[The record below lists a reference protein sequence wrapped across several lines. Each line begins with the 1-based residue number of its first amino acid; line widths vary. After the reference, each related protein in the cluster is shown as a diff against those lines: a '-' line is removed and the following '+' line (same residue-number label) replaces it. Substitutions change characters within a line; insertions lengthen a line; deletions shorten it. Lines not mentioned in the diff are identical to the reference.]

1 MATINTPDEWVK
13 ENRAGFYKWIYT
25 TFHED
30 MNKSPKESK
39 GKGPSAQNANNRRT
53 SSRGSCD
60 CSSGSETEDGSCT
73 APTDISMLPHQ
84 RFVRDYIQYDS
95 PYRGILLYHGL
106 GTGKSFSSIAAAEGF
121 LGRHSKIV
129 VMIPASLATNYRQEI
144 TRFGSLGKPET
155 KKWSLVNFKGNE
167 HYADEI
173 GLTAKFLKKHNN
185 LLWIPN
191 VPGSF
196 PTNIILKGKGKKTT
210 PLGVSWNDM
219 TAEDHV
225 TALDLISF
233 IIDERYTFVNY
244 NGLSKQ
250 NITQYTE
257 KFFENA
263 FVIIDEAHNFI
274 SRVVNG
280 GKYGRR
286 IYENLMNA
294 AGVRLVLLSGTP
306 IINHPFELSFM
317 LNLIRGPMKVYEF
330 QFLKGSR
337 IPTKDDLEGVLYSR
351 EDHIGK
357 YIDQLNI
364 IEGKNILQVSLLPKG
379 FINSNDNES
388 TNIHIKKDDW
398 LHSEKEVIDQIGT
411 LLKLREKDVG
421 YRIGKRVATIE
432 KFALPERKEDFNE
445 LFLDE
450 TDPENPKVKNMDLF
464 MRRNIGVISYFRTAG
479 EEYFPKVLPKIIEQ
493 IPLCNYQF
501 SRYVKVRDE
510 ERQMES
516 RKKRNNARAGA
527 GGILA
532 GKGTVYRA
540 FSRMACNFVFP
551 EDIKR
556 PFPKDL
562 RRALQR
568 EIDSMEDDTADESE
582 ETDNVNDAKTEKKTK
597 VNEADVQKKYE
608 EAMKKAMSTVEA
620 KAQNI
625 LTSEKLETLY
635 SAKLAKLLEHV
646 NTSPGKVLV
655 YSQFRTI
662 EGLGILKL
670 ILETAGYVEIKLENK
685 SGALMISDA
694 EKVLAPIYNGKRFI
708 IFDPDREKTR
718 VLLHLYN
725 GEFDKLSKELQEQL
739 NIAKITNNLRGDAF
753 KAIMITQSGAEGISL
768 KNVRR
773 VMIMEPFWNMVR
785 MDQVIGR
792 AVRTCSHVELPVAE
806 RNVEVYIYTSVFTE
820 KQLKDNFTLR
830 RLDLGLTSDAHILQ
844 IAEKKD
850 VIIQTFL
857 NHLKSC
863 AVDCRV
869 HAAVNKPREHGF
881 SCYAFPIPTT
891 PDTYSFIPDITYDK
905 PHVLERR
912 KKIQGKVVLIH
923 GKKYVVVEQYPE
935 QLFDYAAYKNAGV
948 LEEVDI

>member
-1 MATINTPDEWVK
+1 MSEWAK
-13 ENRAGFYKWIYT
+13 ENRVGFYNWIYN
-25 TFHED
+25 TFYED
-30 MNKSPKESK
+30 INKSPKESK
-39 GKGPSAQNANNRRT
+39 KDA
-53 SSRGSCD
+53 SRKSCD
-60 CSSGSETEDGSCT
+60 CSSNSGTEDGSCT
-73 APTDISMLPHQ
+73 APTDVSMLPHQ
-84 RFVRDYIQYDS
+84 RFIRNYIQYDS

-121 LGRHSKIV
+121 LNRHQKII

-144 TRFGSLGKPET
+144 SRFGSIGKPET
-155 KKWSLVNFKGNE
+155 KKWFLINFKGNE
-167 HYADEI
+167 KLADQFNFN
-173 GLTAKFLKKHNN
+173 AKFLKKHNN
-185 LLWIPN
+185 LIWIPN
-191 VPGSF
+191 IPDSF
-196 PTNIILKGKGKKTT
+196 PDKIILKGNNKKGLTWNTLTT
-210 PLGVSWNDM
+210 EERSL
-219 TAEDHV
+219 
-225 TALDLISF
+225 ALDTISF
-233 IIDERYTFVNY
+233 IIDSRYTFVNY

-263 FVIIDEAHNFI
+263 FVIIDESHNFI

-286 IYENLMNA
+286 IYENIMNA
-294 AGVRLVLLSGTP
+294 SGVRLVLLSGTP

-337 IPTKDDLEGVLYSR
+337 IPTKDDLEGVLYSK
-351 EDHIGK
+351 EDHISK

-379 FINSNDNES
+379 FINSNESDN
-388 TNIHIKKDDW
+388 NIHIKKEDW
-398 LHSEKEVIDQIGT
+398 LHTEKEIIDRIGI

-432 KFALPERKEDFNE
+432 KFALPERKEDFNTM
-445 LFLDE
+445 FLDE
-450 TDPENPKVKNMDLF
+450 TDAENPKVKNMDLF
-464 MRRNIGVISYFRTAG
+464 MRRNIGIVSYFRTAG
-479 EEYFPKVLPKIIEQ
+479 EEYFPEVLPKSIEQ
-493 IPLCNYQF
+493 IPLCDYQF
-501 SRYVKVRDE
+501 TKYVKVRDE

-516 RKKRNNARAGA
+516 RKKRQNVRAGA
-527 GGILA
+527 GGVLA

-568 EIDSMEDDTADESE
+568 EIDSMEDDEPDEDENQPE
-582 ETDNVNDAKTEKKTK
+582 EKTKKTK
-597 VNEADVQKKYE
+597 VNEADVQKTYD
-608 EAMKKAMSTVEA
+608 EAMKKAMSTLEN
-620 KAQNI
+620 KAQDI
-625 LTSEKLETLY
+625 LISEKLERFY
-635 SAKLAKLLEHV
+635 SAKLAKILEHI
-646 NTSPGKVLV
+646 NTSPGKALI

-685 SGALMISDA
+685 GGNYVIENAD
-694 EKVLAPIYNGKRFI
+694 KVLAAKYNNKRFI

-718 VLLHLYN
+718 ILLHIYN
-725 GEFDKLSKELQEQL
+725 GEFDRVSKELQEQL
-739 NIAKITNNLRGDAF
+739 KEATIKNNLRGEAF

-792 AVRTCSHVELPVAE
+792 AVRTCSHQELPIAE
-806 RNVEVYIYTSVFTE
+806 RNVQVYIYTSIFTE

-830 RLDLGLTSDAHILQ
+830 RLDLSLTSDAHILQ

-863 AVDCRV
+863 AVDCRI
-869 HAAVNKPREHGF
+869 HATQNKSRELGF
-881 SCYAFPIPTT
+881 SCYSFPIPTT

-905 PHVLERR
+905 PTVIDRR
-912 KKIQGKVVLIH
+912 KKIQGKVVSVNS
-923 GKKYVVVEQYPE
+923 KKYVVVDDYPNK
-935 QLFDYAAYKNAGV
+935 LFDYNAYKNAGV
-948 LEEVDI
+948 LEEVNL

>member
-1 MATINTPDEWVK
+1 MSDKEKINQWAK
-13 ENRAGFYKWIYT
+13 ENRVGFYNWIYN
-25 TFHED
+25 TFYND

-39 GKGPSAQNANNRRT
+39 KDD
-53 SSRGSCD
+53 SRKSCD
-60 CSSGSETEDGSCT
+60 CSSNSGTEDGSCT

-84 RFVRDYIQYDS
+84 RFIQRYIQYDS

-121 LGRHSKIV
+121 LNRHQKII

-144 TRFGSLGKPET
+144 TRFGSIGKPET
-155 KKWSLVNFKGNE
+155 KQWSLINFKNNE
-167 HYADEI
+167 KFADEYNI
-173 GLTAKFLKKHNN
+173 NAKFLKKHNN
-185 LLWIPN
+185 LIWIPN
-191 VPGSF
+191 LPETFQKKLIVKSKA
-196 PTNIILKGKGKKTT
+196 NLKWSQ
-210 PLGVSWNDM
+210 LNNDEH
-219 TAEDHV
+219 TA
-225 TALDLISF
+225 ALDTISYF
-233 IIDERYTFVNY
+233 IDDRYTFINY
-244 NGLSKQ
+244 NGLTRQ
-250 NITQYTE
+250 NITQYTS

-294 AGVRLVLLSGTP
+294 NGIRLVLLSGTP

-337 IPTKDDLEGVLYSR
+337 IPNIELVNAILSASSKPILN
-351 EDHIGK
+351 
-357 YIDQLNI
+357 YIDQIHI
-364 IEGKNILQVSLLPKG
+364 IEGKNILQLSLLPNG
-379 FINSNDNES
+379 FINTND
-388 TNIHIKKDDW
+388 TAIHIRRHEWSSTEQEILDEITK
-398 LHSEKEVIDQIGT
+398 
-411 LLKLREKDVG
+411 LLKSAEKTNN
-421 YRIGKRVATIE
+421 YRIGKRVNSIE
-432 KFALPERKEDFNE
+432 KFALPERKEDFNQ

-450 TDPENPKVKNMDLF
+450 SDPENPKVKNMDLF
-464 MRRNIGVISYFRTAG
+464 MRRNIGIISYFRTAG
-479 EEYFPKVLPKIIEQ
+479 EEYFPKLLPKNIEQ
-493 IPLCNYQF
+493 VPLCDYQF
-501 SRYVKVRDE
+501 TKYVKVRDE

-516 RKKRNNARAGA
+516 RKKRQNARAG
-527 GGILA
+527 GGLLA
-532 GKGTVYRA
+532 NKGTVYRA

-562 RRALQR
+562 RKALQR
-568 EIDSMEDDTADESE
+568 EIDSIEDDEPEEDEEQPE
-582 ETDNVNDAKTEKKTK
+582 EKTKKTK
-597 VNEADVQKKYE
+597 VNEADVQKKYD
-608 EAMKKAMSTVEA
+608 EAMKKAMT
-620 KAQNI
+620 
-625 LTSEKLETLY
+625 TLETKSEQLLTQSKLHSLY
-635 SAKLAKLLEHV
+635 SAKLARLLEHI
-646 NTSPGKVLV
+646 NTSPGKALI

-670 ILETAGYVEIKLENK
+670 ILETAGYIEIKLENK
-685 SGALMISDA
+685 GGNIIIENA
-694 EKVLAPIYNGKRFI
+694 EKVLSAEYNNKRFM

-718 VLLHLYN
+718 ILLHLYN
-725 GEFDKLSKELQEQL
+725 GEFNMLSKELQDQL
-739 NIAKITNNLRGDAF
+739 KDASINSNLRGEAF

-792 AVRTCSHVELPVAE
+792 AVRTCSHQELPVDE
-806 RNVEVYIYTSVFTE
+806 RNVEVYIYVSVFTE

-850 VIIQTFL
+850 IIIQTFL

-869 HAAVNKPREHGF
+869 HAEQNKPRELGF
-881 SCYAFPIPTT
+881 SCYSFPIPS
-891 PDTYSFIPDITYDK
+891 DMNEYSFIPDITYDK
-905 PHVLERR
+905 PHVIERR
-912 KKIQGKVVLIH
+912 KKIKGRVVSVNS
-923 GKKYVVVEQYPE
+923 KKYVTVDEYTNK
-935 QLFDYAAYKNAGV
+935 LFDYNAYKNAGV
-948 LEEVDI
+948 LEEVVNM